1 MPVLPELIPMLARIE
16 ENRARMADASVPVAQ
31 QRAMIHRGMDQRAAT
46 VSLPAPAVTQQDH
59 LVQVEGGEITV
70 RSYTPAGMGPLP
82 CHVYIHGG
90 GWWLGELAH
99 RDAVCGRLAA
109 DAGCVVFSVAHR
121 LAPEHRF
128 PVPPLDCYA
137 ALLWVAEHA
146 ARLGADASRLSIG
159 GDSSGA
165 NLAAA
170 VALMARDRSGPQ
182 LIAQVLE
189 IPALDLT
196 MSRVTN
202 AAEALVLTPDELA
215 ANIDRYCGPE
225 DRRHP
230 YASPLLA
237 GDLAGLPPAL
247 IMVAEYDILRD
258 EGEAYG
264 QALRREEVPAEVICW
279 PGHVHG
285 SHEMTAV
292 LASAREWQA
301 CVATFLRGM
310 SSNS

>member
-1 MPVLPELIPMLARIE
+1 
-16 ENRARMADASVPVAQ
+16 
-31 QRAMIHRGMDQRAAT
+31 MDHQ
-46 VSLPAPAVTQQDH
+46 
-59 LVQVEGGEITV
+59 VQVEGGVITV
-70 RSYTPAGMGPLP
+70 RSYTPERSTPLP

-109 DAGCVVFSVAHR
+109 DAGCVVISVAHR

-128 PVPPLDCYA
+128 PVPVDDCYA
-137 ALLWVAEHA
+137 ALQWVAGHA
-146 ARLGADASRLSIG
+146 PQLDVDASRLSIG

-170 VALMARDRSGPQ
+170 VALKAHDRGGPS
-182 LIAQVLE
+182 LSAQVLE
-189 IPALDLT
+189 IPVLDLT
-196 MSRVTN
+196 MSRVPV
-202 AAEALVLTPDELA
+202 EQSGEGLVLTRDELA
-215 ANIDRYCGPE
+215 ANIDRYCDRE
-225 DRRHP
+225 DRYHP

-237 GDLAGLPPAL
+237 GDLSGLPPAL
-247 IMVAEYDILRD
+247 IMVAEYDLLRD

-264 QALRREEVPAEVICW
+264 QALRRHEVPAEVICW

-301 CVATFLRGM
+301 RVATFLDETFKR
-310 SSNS
+310 